1 MTGEWM
7 SFDSGERAPALPA
20 LAPWKLLVV
29 DDDRAVHD
37 GTRFA
42 LDAFRL
48 HGRGLE
54 LLGARSGAEGL
65 AQMRAHPDV
74 AIVLLDVV
82 MESDDAGLRLARAIR
97 EELGNELVRI
107 ILRTGQPGQAP
118 EHDVV
123 VDFDINDYKAK
134 TELTA
139 DRLFTT
145 ITAALR
151 SFEQLKKLDD
161 MRAGL
166 ELIVG
171 ASSDLFSE
179 RSLTH
184 LARGVLLQLN
194 ALLSLESEGMLV
206 LREEGG
212 GEPTVLARLGSFEAG
227 QGLDLAALIAEG
239 AEWHQPEHRDGRVHL
254 YVRTAGGAE
263 ILVVLDTEK
272 PLDPTQ
278 GALVSVYCAKLAA
291 AFDNARMHGA
301 VLAANEGLESE
312 IAKRT
317 HELRTAV
324 ERLEIQSG
332 QLKRV
337 NAFKNEILGTVAHD
351 LKNPLAV
358 ILGRA
363 EMLAAL
369 AADLP
374 EDIRGPIDTQTEHLR
389 TAARRMA
396 RIVDLSVSDAM
407 ADAMDVRVNPRLT
420 ELAAV
425 VRAAAEMNAPLA
437 TSKDQVLAVS
447 VPDGLALECDPDRLG
462 EAIDNL
468 VSNAVKYTPAG
479 GRIELTAGREGDAAF
494 VRVCDSGP
502 GLRPED
508 LVRLFGR
515 FQRLSAQPTA
525 GESST
530 GLGLSIVRKIVDLH
544 GGAIDVAETGP
555 LGGAAFTIT
564 LPLSPLP
571 GRP

>member
-1 MTGEWM
+1 MASEWM
-7 SFDSGERAPALPA
+7 SFESEGDPPAAPAA
-20 LAPWKLLVV
+20 SPWKLVVV

-42 LDAFRL
+42 LQNFAL
-48 HGRGLE
+48 GGRGLE
-54 LLGARSGAEGL
+54 FLGAYSGGEGL
-65 AQMRAHPDV
+65 ALLRAHPDA

-82 MESDDAGLRLARAIR
+82 METEDAGLKLARAIR

-118 EHDVV
+118 EHHVV

-151 SFEQLKKLDD
+151 AYEQLKKLDD

-166 ELIVG
+166 EMIVG
-171 ASSDLFSE
+171 ASADLFSE
-179 RSLTH
+179 RSLTR
-184 LARGVLLQLN
+184 LAHGVLLQLN
-194 ALLSLESEGMLV
+194 ALLALQSDGMLV
-206 LREEGG
+206 LREEEGA
-212 GEPTVLARLGSFEAG
+212 EPTVLARLGSFAADG
-227 QGLDLAALIAEG
+227 GGDLAAWMAHASAAG
-239 AEWHQPEHRDGRVHL
+239 GPVHRNGCVHL
-254 YVRTAGGAE
+254 YVRTASGAE
-263 ILVVLDTEK
+263 ILVVLDTQTE
-272 PLDPTQ
+272 LGATQ
-278 GALVSVYCAKLAA
+278 ASLVSVYCTKLSA
-291 AFDNARMHGA
+291 AFDNARMHDELVRA
-301 VLAANEGLESE
+301 KQSLEAEVFERTAA
-312 IAKRT
+312 
-317 HELRTAV
+317 LRTAN

-363 EMLAAL
+363 EMLGAL
-369 AADLP
+369 AAELP
-374 EDIRGPIDTQTEHLR
+374 DDQRGPLETQTGHLR
-389 TAARRMA
+389 TAARRMT

-407 ADAMDVRVNPRLT
+407 SDAMDIAINPRLVD
-420 ELAAV
+420 LADL
-425 VRAAAEMNAPLA
+425 VRTVGEMNASLA
-437 TSKDQVLAVS
+437 AGKSQTLLVS
-447 VPDGLALECDPDRLG
+447 ATDGLHLHCDPDRLG
-462 EAIDNL
+462 EAVDNL

-479 GRIELTAGREGDAAF
+479 GRIELSAGCEGDTVF
-494 VRVCDSGP
+494 VRVCDDGP

-508 LVRLFGR
+508 LARLFGR
-515 FQRLSAQPTA
+515 FQRLSAQPTG

-544 GGAIDVAETGP
+544 EGRIDVLEQGP
-555 LGGAAFTIT
+555 LGGAAFTIS
-564 LPLSPLP
+564 LPLRVSE
-571 GRP
+571 R

>member
-1 MTGEWM
+1 M
-7 SFDSGERAPALPA
+7 
-20 LAPWKLLVV
+20 V
-29 DDDRAVHD
+29 DDDRAVHE

-42 LDAFRL
+42 LEAFSL
-48 HGRGLE
+48 HGRGLR
-54 LLGARSGAEGL
+54 LLGAHSGAEGL
-65 AQMRAHPDV
+65 AQMRTHPDV

-118 EHDVV
+118 EHHVV

-171 ASSDLFSE
+171 ASSDLLNE
-179 RSLTH
+179 RSLSG

-194 ALLSLESEGMLV
+194 ALLSLESDGMLV
-206 LREEGG
+206 LREEAG

-227 QGLDLAALIAEG
+227 EGIDLAALIAE
-239 AEWHQPEHRDGRVHL
+239 AADWRAPVHRDGRVHL
-254 YVRTAGGAE
+254 YVRTGGGAE
-263 ILVVLDTEK
+263 ILVVLDTQA
-272 PLDPTQ
+272 PLDATQ
-278 GALVSVYCAKLAA
+278 ASLVSVFCAKLAA
-291 AFDNARMHGA
+291 AFDNARMHA
-301 VLAANEGLESE
+301 AIVAANEGLEME
-312 IAKRT
+312 VRERT
-317 HELRTAV
+317 RALRTAN

-369 AADLP
+369 AGELP
-374 EDIRGPIDTQTEHLR
+374 EAVRAPIDTQTEHLR

-407 ADAMDVRVNPRLT
+407 ADAMDVRVNPRRAD
-420 ELAAV
+420 LAEV

-437 TSKDQVLAVS
+437 ASKDQVLAVS
-447 VPDGLALECDPDRLG
+447 LPEGVDLRCDPDRLG

-479 GRIELTAGREGDAAF
+479 GRIELAAGREGEAAF

-508 LVRLFGR
+508 LARLFGR

-530 GLGLSIVRKIVDLH
+530 GLGLSIVHKIVDLH
-544 GGAIDVAETGP
+544 GGRIDVLETGP
-555 LGGAAFTIT
+555 LGGAAFTVT
-564 LPLSPLP
+564 LPLSPLAAEP
-571 GRP
+571 PERRP

>member
-7 SFDSGERAPALPA
+7 SFESGERPPAAHAPA
-20 LAPWKLLVV
+20 PWTLLVV
-29 DDDRAVHD
+29 DDDQAVHE

-42 LDAFRL
+42 LEAFSL
-48 HGRGLE
+48 HGRGLR
-54 LLGARSGAEGL
+54 LVGAHSGAEGL

-82 MESDDAGLRLARAIR
+82 METDDAGLRLARAIR

-118 EHDVV
+118 EHHVV

-151 SFEQLKKLDD
+151 SYEQLKKLDD

-171 ASSDLFSE
+171 ASADLLNE
-179 RSLTH
+179 RSLTG

-206 LREEGG
+206 LREEAGR
-212 GEPTVLARLGSFEAG
+212 EPTVLARLGSFEAG
-227 QGLDLAALIAEG
+227 AGVDLDALLAEG
-239 AEWHQPEHRDGRVHL
+239 ADWRSPVHRDGRVHL
-254 YVRTAGGAE
+254 YVRTASGAE
-263 ILVVLDTEK
+263 ILVVLDTDK
-272 PLDPTQ
+272 PLDATQ
-278 GALVSVYCAKLAA
+278 GSLVSVYCAKLAA
-291 AFDNARMHGA
+291 AFDNARMHA
-301 VLAANEGLESE
+301 AILSANEGLEDE

-317 HELRTAV
+317 RELRTAN

-369 AADLP
+369 AAELP
-374 EDIRGPIDTQTEHLR
+374 EEIRGPIDTQTEHLR
-389 TAARRMA
+389 TAARRMT

-407 ADAMDVRVNPRLT
+407 ADAMDVRVNPRLAD
-420 ELAAV
+420 LADV
-425 VRAAAEMNAPLA
+425 VRAVAEMNAPLA
-437 TSKDQVLAVS
+437 ASKEQTLDVS
-447 VPDGLALECDPDRLG
+447 VPRRLELGCDPDRLA
-462 EAIDNL
+462 EAVDNL

-479 GRIELTAGREGDAAF
+479 GRIELSAGLEGETAF
-494 VRVCDSGP
+494 VRVCDSGRASSP
-502 GLRPED
+502 RTS
-508 LVRLFGR
+508 RAS
-515 FQRLSAQPTA
+515 SAASSASPPSRRA
-525 GESST
+525 AKAPPASACRSCARSST
-530 GLGLSIVRKIVDLH
+530 CTRAGSTSSRPARSAGPPSPSPFPP
-544 GGAIDVAETGP
+544 DVETG
-555 LGGAAFTIT
+555 
-564 LPLSPLP
+564 
-571 GRP
+571 R